1 MANTIEFHNGT
12 DEQVKVCV
20 YKTSNVLDVVP
31 CEGGVVFLEP
41 YKSAPW
47 HPASGEH
54 STEFD
59 VRFFHPALFD
69 KLLARSADVSF
80 NKRVTITKNGS
91 YYESK
96 VESV

>member
-1 MANTIEFHNGT
+1 
-12 DEQVKVCV
+12 
-20 YKTSNVLDVVP
+20 
-31 CEGGVVFLEP
+31 
-41 YKSAPW
+41 
-47 HPASGEH
+47 
-54 STEFD
+54 